1 MISDVAMSDC
11 GEYVRHE
18 TNKRA
23 IDVTDVTNEADERI
37 IKRASPLSSTTYD
50 DDAMTETKQM
60 SDVIEQV
67 DVIEKVDVIEQV
79 DVREQVDVIAFGDL
93 RIVLPSRHDTPF
105 QVEVKSRQSKE
116 TENAEDENAKLYIA
130 GLHFGGGLALA
141 PHHFPP
147 YPDETTEPSVA
158 ERRAEVLAV
167 IGAMLASV
175 DETTARLT
183 RQSTA
188 MRSSMTFDRDDVRA
202 KLTYIRDAGWKSF
215 MGVDFPGS
223 ASVQFFPCYQA
234 LLSS

>member
-11 GEYVRHE
+11 GDYGGTCQE
-18 TNKRA
+18 TKKRA
-23 IDVTDVTNEADERI
+23 IDVTDVTNEERI

-50 DDAMTETKQM
+50 DDSMAETKQM

-67 DVIEKVDVIEQV
+67 DA
-79 DVREQVDVIAFGDL
+79 IAFGDL
-93 RIVLPSRHDTPF
+93 KIVLPSRHDTPV
-105 QVEVKSRQSKE
+105 QVEDKRKQSKE
-116 TENAEDENAKLYIA
+116 TGNAKEENEKLYIA
-130 GLHFGGGLALA
+130 GLHLGGGLALA

-188 MRSSMTFDRDDVRA
+188 MRSSMTFDRDDVRE
-202 KLTYIRDAGWKSF
+202 KLTYIRDAAWKSF

-223 ASVQFFPCYQA
+223 ASVQFFSCYQA

>member
-1 MISDVAMSDC
+1 MS
-11 GEYVRHE
+11 
-18 TNKRA
+18 
-23 IDVTDVTNEADERI
+23 
-37 IKRASPLSSTTYD
+37 
-50 DDAMTETKQM
+50 
-60 SDVIEQV
+60 

-79 DVREQVDVIAFGDL
+79 DGIEKVDVIEQVDGIAFGDL

-105 QVEVKSRQSKE
+105 QVEVKSHQSKE
-116 TENAEDENAKLYIA
+116 TGTAEDEDENAKLYIA

-188 MRSSMTFDRDDVRA
+188 MRSSMTFDSDDVRA
-202 KLTYIRDAGWKSF
+202 KLTYIRDAAWKSF

-223 ASVQFFPCYQA
+223 ASVQFFSCYQA

>member
-11 GEYVRHE
+11 GDYVRHE

-23 IDVTDVTNEADERI
+23 IDVTDVTNEADERS

-50 DDAMTETKQM
+50 TDSMAETKQM
-60 SDVIEQV
+60 SNVI
-67 DVIEKVDVIEQV
+67 
-79 DVREQVDVIAFGDL
+79 EQVDVIAFGDL

-116 TENAEDENAKLYIA
+116 TGNAKEENEKLYIA

-202 KLTYIRDAGWKSF
+202 KLTYIRDAAWKSF